1 MRSSKFTPKQK
12 QIRNQFFVNAQ
23 SRAKKYNLPF
33 NLTREYLESIATDEC
48 PIFKIP
54 FEWGRSG
61 LGKGIKKENCPSLDR
76 ILPHK
81 GYVIGNVAFISHR
94 ANRIKDNASM
104 EEMYRIADWIWEH
117 LHANEK

>member
-1 MRSSKFTPKQK
+1 M
-12 QIRNQFFVNAQ
+12 NAQ
-23 SRAKKYNLPF
+23 SRAKKHNLPF

-81 GYVIGNVAFISHR
+81 GYVIGNVEIGR
-94 ANRIKDNASM
+94 A
-104 EEMYRIADWIWEH
+104 H
-117 LHANEK
+117 V

>member
-23 SRAKKYNLPF
+23 SRAKKHNLPF

-61 LGKGIKKENCPSLDR
+61 LGKGIKKENWSGIFKLF
-76 ILPHK
+76 
-81 GYVIGNVAFISHR
+81 G
-94 ANRIKDNASM
+94 
-104 EEMYRIADWIWEH
+104 
-117 LHANEK
+117 